1 MKIGIC
7 DDDRTDILITQKE
20 LQNIAPKLCTAPE
33 IYEFS
38 DGSTMTEDI
47 LKTGIDV
54 VLLDIDM
61 PDVNGL
67 SVANALMQQSHF
79 LTIIFLTNRAE
90 LVFQSLKYRP
100 LRFVRKSH
108 IREEL
113 EEAILTAEKKI
124 ASEMHVF
131 SFTKNN
137 VACTYPVREIIYV
150 ESKGHYMEIHI
161 GNEIKRERGKLTE
174 YEEKLKDYGF
184 LRIHVCYLFNLRDIA
199 MINSQ
204 GVFLDNGEKLPIS
217 RQNREIIQKE
227 YIRGLEKFV
236 HGCRI

>member
-90 LVFQSLKYRP
+90 LVFQSLRYRP

-184 LRIHVCYLFNLRDIA
+184 LRIHVGYLVNVRYIA

-204 GVFLDNGEKLPIS
+204 GVFWITEKNCQS
-217 RQNREIIQKE
+217 ADKT
-227 YIRGLEKFV
+227 GK
-236 HGCRI
+236 